1 MFGYLRNFSYLCRV
15 KRKHTDIDRMV
26 MEAHYLE
33 SLERESSLLLSD
45 MERQDYIDQIND
57 LRATNRR
64 LLDMIDTMKQTLD
77 TVTASNKRSEEQ
89 VRQLTAQIALLQKMI
104 KNLEDKNLRHNKHA
118 FGKSSLK
125 KDKRAEEKHSREEEK
140 EDYDGNHDNGAQ
152 ASENTDSQIDQTK
165 VKSEHLDGE
174 RAKRE
179 NYTKMNAAKVTE
191 LLCDTSNI
199 PAGMRLIGFKEIN
212 EFDKVSYIECVSY
225 QVAILED
232 GFGVRHEYFV
242 PADAEKAAGRRPHL
256 NTMPGTHGTPEFIA
270 DLAADIYQLHT
281 PNYREGIRM
290 EMDKFT
296 CSDNTRMR
304 STLVAL
310 LAKNWLKK
318 GARMLKPLA
327 GLLKL
332 KLLKVGSFLN
342 IDETW
347 CRIRIKI
354 KGDGTKLG
362 HYFKKYIWVLINKTE
377 QVAYFLYDNDEND
390 SRGYRPISSFLS
402 GFKGTVA
409 SDAYVVY
416 KQLCMEHP
424 DIEHCLCW
432 AHVRAKFQYALEI
445 SKEEDAEWYRNQIDY
460 LYLVESEIF
469 TNDQVTPEIIKKRRE
484 GKDVTDTLTALYAH
498 ARKALRQKGTKYSD
512 LMVQALNYMLNG
524 WDELQT
530 YRKDGRYTIDNLP
543 AERAIRPFTVSRK
556 NSLHYS
562 SEEGVETAM
571 TYLTVIETAK
581 MWGLQVKEYLTYVW
595 REVMSGNTDYESMT
609 PEVVILCKQ
618 SDQRSSGKAK

>member
-1 MFGYLRNFSYLCRV
+1 MFAYVQNFSYLCKV
-15 KRKHTDIDRMV
+15 KKKHADIDWMV
-26 MEAHYLE
+26 MESHYLE
-33 SLERESSLLLSD
+33 SLERESSPLLSD
-45 MERQDYIDQIND
+45 MERQDYIDQTND
-57 LRATNRR
+57 LKATNKR
-64 LLDMIDTMKQTLD
+64 LLDMIDTLKQTLD
-77 TVTASNKRSEEQ
+77 TVSASNRRNEELVRKLTDQ
-89 VRQLTAQIALLQKMI
+89 VELLQKMI
-104 KNLEDKNLRHNKHA
+104 KNLEDRNNRHNKHA

-125 KDKRAEEKHSREEEK
+125 KNKRVEEKKSREEDK
-140 EDYDGNHDNGAQ
+140 EDYDGNHDALNHEEKSA
-152 ASENTDSQIDQTK
+152 DDQIDQTK

-179 NYTKMNAAKVTE
+179 NYTKMNAAKVTS
-191 LLCDTSNI
+191 LLCDTTNI
-199 PAGMRLIGFKEIN
+199 PEGMRLIGFKEIN

-232 GFGVRHEYFV
+232 EFGVRHEYFV

-270 DLAADIYQLHT
+270 DLAADIYQMHT

-296 CSDNTRMR
+296 CSDNTRM
-304 STLVAL
+304 
-310 LAKNWLKK
+310 NWLKK
-318 GARMLKPLA
+318 GAKMLKPLVE
-327 GLLKL
+327 LLKA

-347 CRIRIKI
+347 SRIRIKI

-362 HYFKKYIWVLINKTE
+362 HYYKKYIWILINKIE

-416 KQLCMEHP
+416 KQLCLEHP

-445 SKEEDAEWYRNQIDY
+445 SKEEDAEWYRNLIDY
-460 LYLVESEIF
+460 LYLVESEIIL
-469 TNDQVTPEIIKKRRE
+469 NRLTPDKVKERRE
-484 GKDVTDTLTALYAH
+484 RKDVTDTLTSLYTH
-498 ARKALRQKGTKYSD
+498 AKKALRQKGKKYSD
-512 LMVQALNYMLNG
+512 LMLQALNYMLNS

-543 AERAIRPFTVSRK
+543 AERAIRPFTVGRK

-562 SEEGVETAM
+562 SEEGVEMAM
-571 TYLTVIETAK
+571 IYLTIIETAK

-609 PEVVILCKQ
+609 PEVVIARQ
-618 SDQRSSGKAK
+618 NS

>member
-1 MFGYLRNFSYLCRV
+1 MFAYVQNFSYLCKV
-15 KRKHTDIDRMV
+15 KKKHADIDWMV
-26 MEAHYLE
+26 MESHYLE
-33 SLERESSLLLSD
+33 SLERESSPLLSD
-45 MERQDYIDQIND
+45 MERQDYIDQTND
-57 LRATNRR
+57 LKATNKR
-64 LLDMIDTMKQTLD
+64 LLDMIDTLKQTLD
-77 TVTASNKRSEEQ
+77 TVSASNRRNEELVRKLTDQ
-89 VRQLTAQIALLQKMI
+89 VELLQKMI
-104 KNLEDKNLRHNKHA
+104 KNLEDRNNRHNKHA

-125 KDKRAEEKHSREEEK
+125 KNKRVEEKKSREEDK
-140 EDYDGNHDNGAQ
+140 EDYDGNHDALNHEEKSA
-152 ASENTDSQIDQTK
+152 DDQIDQTK

-179 NYTKMNAAKVTE
+179 NYTKMNAAKVTS
-191 LLCDTSNI
+191 LLCDTTNI
-199 PAGMRLIGFKEIN
+199 PEGMRLIGFKEIN

-232 GFGVRHEYFV
+232 EFGVRHEYFV

-270 DLAADIYQLHT
+270 DLAADIYQMHT

-296 CSDNTRMR
+296 CSDNTRM
-304 STLVAL
+304 
-310 LAKNWLKK
+310 NWLKK
-318 GARMLKPLA
+318 GAKMLKPLVE
-327 GLLKL
+327 LLKA

-347 CRIRIKI
+347 SRIRIKI

-362 HYFKKYIWVLINKTE
+362 HYYKKYIWILINKIE

-416 KQLCMEHP
+416 KQLCLEHP

-445 SKEEDAEWYRNQIDY
+445 SKEEDAEWYRNLIDY
-460 LYLVESEIF
+460 LYLVESEIIL
-469 TNDQVTPEIIKKRRE
+469 NRLTPDKVKERRE
-484 GKDVTDTLTALYAH
+484 RKDVTDTLTSLYTH
-498 ARKALRQKGTKYSD
+498 AKKALCQKGKKYSD
-512 LMVQALNYMLNG
+512 LMLQALNYMLNS

-543 AERAIRPFTVSRK
+543 AERAIRPFTVGRK

-562 SEEGVETAM
+562 SEEGVEMAM
-571 TYLTVIETAK
+571 IYLTIIETAK

-609 PEVVILCKQ
+609 PEVVIARQ
-618 SDQRSSGKAK
+618 NS

>member
-1 MFGYLRNFSYLCRV
+1 MQKKPYLCTM
-15 KRKHTDIDRMV
+15 KRKRTDIDRMV
-26 MEAHYLE
+26 MESHYLE
-33 SLERESSLLLSD
+33 SLERETPPSLSD
-45 MERQDYIDQIND
+45 MERQDYIDRINELKASNED
-57 LRATNRR
+57 LKASNRR
-64 LLDMIDTMKQTLD
+64 LLEMIETLKQTLD
-77 TVTASNKRSEEQ
+77 TVSASSHRNEELVKKQ
-89 VRQLTAQIALLQKMI
+89 TEQIEQLQKMI
-104 KNLEDKNLRHNKHA
+104 RDLQDRNNRHNKNT
-118 FGKSSLK
+118 FGKRSLK
-125 KDKRAEEKHSREEEK
+125 KNKRAEEKQSREEEK
-140 EDYDGNHDNGAQ
+140 EDYDGNHEDSAQ
-152 ASENTDSQIDQTK
+152 SVQPSESQIDQTK

-212 EFDKVSYIECVSY
+212 EFDKISYIECISY

-232 GFGVRHEYFV
+232 ELGVRHEYFV

-296 CSDNTRMR
+296 CSDNTRM
-304 STLVAL
+304 
-310 LAKNWLKK
+310 NWLKK
-318 GARMLKPLA
+318 GAKMLKPLVE
-327 GLLKL
+327 LLKQ

-362 HYFKKYIWVLINKTE
+362 HYFKKYIWILVNKIE
-377 QVAYFLYDNDEND
+377 QVAYFLYDNDEDD

-416 KQLCMEHP
+416 KQLCIEHP

-469 TNDQVTPEIIKKRRE
+469 TNNQVTPEIIRKRRAS
-484 GKDVTDTLTALYAH
+484 KDVTDTLTALYTH
-498 ARKALRQKGTKYSD
+498 ARKALRQKGKKYSD
-512 LMVQALNYMLNG
+512 LMGQALNYMLNG

-562 SEEGVETAM
+562 SEEGVEMAM
-571 TYLTVIETAK
+571 TYLTIIETAK
-581 MWGLQVKEYLTYVW
+581 MWGLQIKEYLAFVW
-595 REVMSGNTDYESMT
+595 HEVMSGNTNYEELI
-609 PEVVILCKQ
+609 PEVVIAKQ
-618 SDQRSSGKAK
+618 NS

>member
-1 MFGYLRNFSYLCRV
+1 MC
-15 KRKHTDIDRMV
+15 
-26 MEAHYLE
+26 
-33 SLERESSLLLSD
+33 D
-45 MERQDYIDQIND
+45 MERQDYINQIND
-57 LRATNRR
+57 LKATIKR
-64 LLDMIDTMKQTLD
+64 LLDMIDTLKQTLD
-77 TVTASNKRSEEQ
+77 SVTASNKRNEEL
-89 VRQLTAQIALLQKMI
+89 VVKLTAQVDQLQKMV
-104 KNLEDKNLRHNKHA
+104 KNLEDRNQRHNKHA

-125 KDKRAEEKHSREEEK
+125 KHKRAESQTSRDEEK
-140 EDYDGNHDNGAQ
+140 EDYDGNHDVQNHEEKSA
-152 ASENTDSQIDQTK
+152 DDQIDQTK

-179 NYTKMNAAKVTE
+179 NYTKMNAAKVTS

-199 PAGMRLIGFKEIN
+199 PEGMRLIGFKEIN
-212 EFDKVSYIECVSY
+212 EFDKISYIECVSY

-232 GFGVRHEYFV
+232 EFGIRHEYFV
-242 PADAEKAAGRRPHL
+242 PADTEKAAGRRPHL

-296 CSDNTRMR
+296 CSDNTRM
-304 STLVAL
+304 
-310 LAKNWLKK
+310 NWLKK
-318 GARMLKPLA
+318 GAKMLKPLVE
-327 GLLKL
+327 LLKA

-347 CRIRIKI
+347 SRIRIKI

-362 HYFKKYIWVLINKTE
+362 HYYKKYIWILINKIE

-416 KQLCMEHP
+416 KQLCLEHP

-445 SKEEDAEWYRNQIDY
+445 SKEEDAEWYRNLIDY
-460 LYLVESEIF
+460 LYLVESEIIL
-469 TNDQVTPEIIKKRRE
+469 NRLTPDKVKERRE
-484 GKDVTDTLTALYAH
+484 RKDVTDTLTSLYTH
-498 ARKALRQKGTKYSD
+498 AKKALRQKGKKYSD
-512 LMVQALNYMLNG
+512 LMLQALNYMLNS

-543 AERAIRPFTVSRK
+543 AERAIRPFTVGRK

-562 SEEGVETAM
+562 SEEGVEMAM
-571 TYLTVIETAK
+571 TYLTIIETAK
-581 MWGLQVKEYLTYVW
+581 MWGLQIKEYLAYVW

-609 PEVVILCKQ
+609 PEMVIARQ
-618 SDQRSSGKAK
+618 NS

>member
-1 MFGYLRNFSYLCRV
+1 MFVYVRNFLYLCKV
-15 KRKHTDIDRMV
+15 KRKHADIDRMV
-26 MEAHYLE
+26 MESHYLE
-33 SLERESSLLLSD
+33 GLERESSPSMCD
-45 MERQDYIDQIND
+45 MERQDYINQIND
-57 LRATNRR
+57 LKATQKR
-64 LLDMIDTMKQTLD
+64 LLDMIDTLKQTLD
-77 TVTASNKRSEEQ
+77 SVTASNKRNEEL
-89 VRQLTAQIALLQKMI
+89 VVKLTAQVDQLQKMV
-104 KNLEDKNLRHNKHA
+104 KNLEDKNQRHNKHA

-125 KDKRAEEKHSREEEK
+125 KNKRVEEEKSREEDK
-140 EDYDGNHDNGAQ
+140 EDYDGKHDNEAQ
-152 ASENTDSQIDQTK
+152 ISENTDNQIDQTK

-179 NYTKMNAAKVTE
+179 NYTKMNAAKVTS
-191 LLCDTSNI
+191 LLCDTTNI
-199 PAGMRLIGFKEIN
+199 PDGMRLIGFKEIN
-212 EFDKVSYIECVSY
+212 EFDKISYIECVSY

-232 GFGVRHEYFV
+232 EFGVRHEYFV
-242 PADAEKAAGRRPHL
+242 PADTEKAAGRRPHL

-296 CSDNTRMR
+296 CSDNTRM
-304 STLVAL
+304 
-310 LAKNWLKK
+310 NWLKK
-318 GARMLKPLA
+318 GAKMLKPLVE
-327 GLLKL
+327 LLKL

-347 CRIRIKI
+347 CRIRIKT

-362 HYFKKYIWVLINKTE
+362 HYFKKYVWILINKIE

-416 KQLCMEHP
+416 KQLCLEHP

-445 SKEEDAEWYRNQIDY
+445 SKEEDAEWYRNLIDH
-460 LYLVESEIF
+460 LYLVESEIIL
-469 TNDQVTPEIIKKRRE
+469 NRLTPDKVKERR
-484 GKDVTDTLTALYAH
+484 GRKDVTDTLTSLYTH
-498 ARKALRQKGTKYSD
+498 AKKALRQKGKKYSD
-512 LMVQALNYMLNG
+512 LMLQALNYMLNS

-543 AERAIRPFTVSRK
+543 AERAIRPFTVGRK

-562 SEEGVETAM
+562 SEEGVEMAM
-571 TYLTVIETAK
+571 TYLTIIETAK

-595 REVMSGNTDYESMT
+595 REVMSGNTNYESMT
-609 PEVVILCKQ
+609 PEMVIAKQ
-618 SDQRSSGKAK
+618 NS

>member
-1 MFGYLRNFSYLCRV
+1 MFAYVQNFSYLCKV
-15 KRKHTDIDRMV
+15 KKKHADIDWMV
-26 MEAHYLE
+26 MESHYLE
-33 SLERESSLLLSD
+33 SLERESSPLLSD

-57 LRATNRR
+57 LKATNKR
-64 LLDMIDTMKQTLD
+64 LLDMIDTLKQTLD
-77 TVTASNKRSEEQ
+77 TVSASNRRNEELVRKLTDQ
-89 VRQLTAQIALLQKMI
+89 VELLQKMI
-104 KNLEDKNLRHNKHA
+104 KNLEDRNNRHNKHA

-125 KDKRAEEKHSREEEK
+125 KNKRVEEKKSREEDK
-140 EDYDGNHDNGAQ
+140 EDYDGNHDALNHEEKSA
-152 ASENTDSQIDQTK
+152 DDQIDQTK

-179 NYTKMNAAKVTE
+179 NYTKMNAAKVTS
-191 LLCDTSNI
+191 LLCDTTNI
-199 PAGMRLIGFKEIN
+199 PEGMRLIGFKEIN

-232 GFGVRHEYFV
+232 EFGVRHEYFV
-242 PADAEKAAGRRPHL
+242 PADTEKAAGRRPHL

-296 CSDNTRMR
+296 CSDNTRM
-304 STLVAL
+304 
-310 LAKNWLKK
+310 NWLKK
-318 GARMLKPLA
+318 GAKMLKPLVE
-327 GLLKL
+327 LLKL

-347 CRIRIKI
+347 CRIRIKT

-362 HYFKKYIWVLINKTE
+362 HYFKKYVWILINKIE

-416 KQLCMEHP
+416 KQLCLEHP

-445 SKEEDAEWYRNQIDY
+445 SKEEDAEWYRNLIDY
-460 LYLVESEIF
+460 LYLVESEIIL
-469 TNDQVTPEIIKKRRE
+469 NRLTPDKVKERR
-484 GKDVTDTLTALYAH
+484 GRKDVTDTLTSLYTH
-498 ARKALRQKGTKYSD
+498 AKKALRQKGKKYSD
-512 LMVQALNYMLNG
+512 LMLQALNYMLNS

-543 AERAIRPFTVSRK
+543 AERAIRPFTVGRK

-562 SEEGVETAM
+562 SEEGVEMAM
-571 TYLTVIETAK
+571 TYLTIIETAK

-595 REVMSGNTDYESMT
+595 REVMSGNTNYESMT
-609 PEVVILCKQ
+609 PEMVIAKQ
-618 SDQRSSGKAK
+618 NS

>member
-1 MFGYLRNFSYLCRV
+1 MFAYVQNFSYLCKV
-15 KRKHTDIDRMV
+15 KKKHADIDWMV
-26 MEAHYLE
+26 MESHYLE
-33 SLERESSLLLSD
+33 SLERESSPLLSD

-57 LRATNRR
+57 LKATNKR
-64 LLDMIDTMKQTLD
+64 LLDMIDTLKQTLD
-77 TVTASNKRSEEQ
+77 TVSASNRRNEELVRKLTDQ
-89 VRQLTAQIALLQKMI
+89 VELLQKMI
-104 KNLEDKNLRHNKHA
+104 KNLEDRNNRHNKHA

-125 KDKRAEEKHSREEEK
+125 KNKRVEEKKSREEDK
-140 EDYDGNHDNGAQ
+140 EDYDGNHDALNHEEKSA
-152 ASENTDSQIDQTK
+152 DDQIDQTK

-179 NYTKMNAAKVTE
+179 NYTKMNAAKVTS
-191 LLCDTSNI
+191 LLCDTTNI
-199 PAGMRLIGFKEIN
+199 PEGMRLIGFKEIN

-232 GFGVRHEYFV
+232 EFGVRHEYFV

-270 DLAADIYQLHT
+270 DLAADIYQMHT

-296 CSDNTRMR
+296 CSDNTRM
-304 STLVAL
+304 
-310 LAKNWLKK
+310 NWLKK
-318 GARMLKPLA
+318 GAKMLKPLVE
-327 GLLKL
+327 LLKA

-347 CRIRIKI
+347 SRIRIKI

-362 HYFKKYIWVLINKTE
+362 HYYKKYIWILINKIE

-416 KQLCMEHP
+416 KQLCLEHP

-445 SKEEDAEWYRNQIDY
+445 SKEEDAEWYRNLIDY
-460 LYLVESEIF
+460 LYLVESEIIL
-469 TNDQVTPEIIKKRRE
+469 NRLTPDKVKERRE
-484 GKDVTDTLTALYAH
+484 RKDVTDTLTSLYTH
-498 ARKALRQKGTKYSD
+498 AKKALRQKGKKYSD
-512 LMVQALNYMLNG
+512 LMLQALNYMLNS

-530 YRKDGRYTIDNLP
+530 YRKDGRFP
-543 AERAIRPFTVSRK
+543 S
-556 NSLHYS
+556 
-562 SEEGVETAM
+562 
-571 TYLTVIETAK
+571 
-581 MWGLQVKEYLTYVW
+581 
-595 REVMSGNTDYESMT
+595 
-609 PEVVILCKQ
+609 
-618 SDQRSSGKAK
+618 

>member
-1 MFGYLRNFSYLCRV
+1 MFAYVQNFSYLCKV
-15 KRKHTDIDRMV
+15 KKKHADIDWMV
-26 MEAHYLE
+26 MESHYLE
-33 SLERESSLLLSD
+33 SLERESSPLLSD

-57 LRATNRR
+57 LKATNKR
-64 LLDMIDTMKQTLD
+64 LLDMIDTLKQTLD
-77 TVTASNKRSEEQ
+77 TVSASNRRNEELVRKLTDQ
-89 VRQLTAQIALLQKMI
+89 VELLQKMI
-104 KNLEDKNLRHNKHA
+104 KNLEDRNNRHNKHA

-125 KDKRAEEKHSREEEK
+125 KNKRVEEKKSREEDK
-140 EDYDGNHDNGAQ
+140 EDYDGNHDALNHEEKSA
-152 ASENTDSQIDQTK
+152 DDQIDQTK

-179 NYTKMNAAKVTE
+179 NYTKMNAAKVTS
-191 LLCDTSNI
+191 LLCDTTNI
-199 PAGMRLIGFKEIN
+199 PEGMRLIGFKEIN

-232 GFGVRHEYFV
+232 EFGVRHEYFV

-270 DLAADIYQLHT
+270 DLAADIYQMHT

-296 CSDNTRMR
+296 CSDNTRM
-304 STLVAL
+304 
-310 LAKNWLKK
+310 NWLKK
-318 GARMLKPLA
+318 GAKMLKPLVE
-327 GLLKL
+327 LLKA

-347 CRIRIKI
+347 SRIRIKI

-362 HYFKKYIWVLINKTE
+362 HYYKKYIWILINKIE

-416 KQLCMEHP
+416 KQLCLEHP

-445 SKEEDAEWYRNQIDY
+445 SKEEDAEWYRNLIDY
-460 LYLVESEIF
+460 LYLVESEIIL
-469 TNDQVTPEIIKKRRE
+469 NRLTPDKVKERRE
-484 GKDVTDTLTALYAH
+484 RKDVTDTLTSLYTH
-498 ARKALRQKGTKYSD
+498 AKKALRQKGKKYSD
-512 LMVQALNYMLNG
+512 LMLQALNYMLNS

-543 AERAIRPFTVSRK
+543 AERAIRPFTVGRK

-562 SEEGVETAM
+562 SEEGVEMAM
-571 TYLTVIETAK
+571 TYLTIIETAK

-609 PEVVILCKQ
+609 PEVVIARQ
-618 SDQRSSGKAK
+618 NS